1 VGRGGWTW
9 YTGSAGWF
17 FRVAVESVL
26 GMTIEAGREMVLRPR
41 IPLEWPGYTIRYRLP
56 ESDTLY
62 EVRVVQARPRPSQ
75 STATLD
81 GRTAA
86 VGDGAVRIPLQHDGI
101 SHEVWIQL
109 GSDLLKR
116 PAVCD

>member
-1 VGRGGWTW
+1 
-9 YTGSAGWF
+9 
-17 FRVAVESVL
+17 
-26 GMTIEAGREMVLRPR
+26 MTIEGGREMVLRPC
-41 IPLEWPGYTIRYRLP
+41 IPAEWPGYSIRYRLP

-62 EVRVVQARPRPSQ
+62 EVRVVQPRPRLSH
-75 STATLD
+75 STAAVD

-86 VGDGAVRIPLQHDGI
+86 VGDGAVRIPLRHDGI

-109 GSDLLKR
+109 GSDLLKP